1 MLLNNRLIAF
11 QINAAA
17 RRIYK
22 KWSKI
27 NGPLKRKTK
36 KTDVAQVKTGSVMI
50 SAACFRHLPTFRR
63 HNRIQARLR
72 APSSGKETA
81 AAVFFF
87 TFNI

>member
-1 MLLNNRLIAF
+1 MVKN
-11 QINAAA
+11 
-17 RRIYK
+17 
-22 KWSKI
+22 KWTIKAK
-27 NGPLKRKTK
+27 NQ
-36 KTDVAQVKTGSVMI
+36 KTDVAQVKTGSVMF

-87 TFNI
+87 VFII